1 MLPVF
6 HSAHQSLLTAFH
18 LSIPELFLIESAVI
32 ETLTPC
38 SLIHFFLNPRS
49 LRSEAVLAKGS
60 SYRNLVHT

>member
-32 ETLTPC
+32 ETMEPPNHH
-38 SLIHFFLNPRS
+38 SLFSTLYSLLSTLNIS
-49 LRSEAVLAKGS
+49 L
-60 SYRNLVHT
+60 

>member
-32 ETLTPC
+32 ETMEPPNHH
-38 SLIHFFLNPRS
+38 SLFSNLYSLLSTLNIS
-49 LRSEAVLAKGS
+49 L
-60 SYRNLVHT
+60 